1 MAKAKN
7 SFVPSSRKNSSV
19 PHNEHV
25 ITILIYNNQKTN
37 CLYIYNNQNKQIVF
51 KVLDGY

>member
-7 SFVPSSRKNSSV
+7 SFVPSSEKNSSA

-25 ITILIYNNQKTN
+25 ITIIIHNNQKTN
-37 CLYIYNNQNKQIVF
+37 YLYIYNNQNKQIVF
-51 KVLDGY
+51 KISDGY